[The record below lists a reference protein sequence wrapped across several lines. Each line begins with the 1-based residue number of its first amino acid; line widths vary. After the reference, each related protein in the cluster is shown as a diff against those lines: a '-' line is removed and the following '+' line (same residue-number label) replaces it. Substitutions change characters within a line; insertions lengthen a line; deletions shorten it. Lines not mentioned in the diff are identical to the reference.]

1 MLMDNVVL
9 DGGPGQG
16 YRSLI
21 TGGDNS
27 QLEDL
32 KVSSQTK
39 ESASK
44 VRENHH
50 VMPLQLKIVNSR
62 DRLQYDGGRGDFN
75 G

>member
-21 TGGDNS
+21 SGGDNS

-32 KVSSQTK
+32 KVSSQLK

-44 VRENHH
+44 VRRLPCNISAA
-50 VMPLQLKIVNSR
+50 K
-62 DRLQYDGGRGDFN
+62 DREFS
-75 G
+75 

>member
-16 YRSLI
+16 YRSLLS
-21 TGGDNS
+21 GGDNS

-32 KVSSQTK
+32 KVSSQLK

-44 VRENHH
+44 VR
-50 VMPLQLKIVNSR
+50 QRSFDISAAK
-62 DRLQYDGGRGDFN
+62 DREFS
-75 G
+75 

>member
-1 MLMDNVVL
+1 MLMENVVL

-44 VRENHH
+44 VRKSPYNAFAAKNREF
-50 VMPLQLKIVNSR
+50 SR
-62 DRLQYDGGRGDFN
+62 QTAI
-75 G
+75 

>member
-16 YRSLI
+16 YRSLLS
-21 TGGDNS
+21 GGDNS

-32 KVSSQTK
+32 KVSSQLK

-44 VRENHH
+44 VRQWSFN
-50 VMPLQLKIVNSR
+50 VSAAK
-62 DRLQYDGGRGDFN
+62 DREFS
-75 G
+75 

>member
-21 TGGDNS
+21 SGGDNS

-32 KVSSQTK
+32 KVSSQLK

-44 VRENHH
+44 VR
-50 VMPLQLKIVNSR
+50 QRS
-62 DRLQYDGGRGDFN
+62 FN
-75 G
+75 ISAA

>member
-1 MLMDNVVL
+1 MLMENVVL

-32 KVSSQTK
+32 KVSSHTK

-44 VRENHH
+44 VRKSPCNASAAKNREF
-50 VMPLQLKIVNSR
+50 SR
-62 DRLQYDGGRGDFN
+62 QAAI
-75 G
+75 

>member
-1 MLMDNVVL
+1 MLMENVVL

-44 VRENHH
+44 VRE
-50 VMPLQLKIVNSR
+50 MPCNASAAKNREFSR
-62 DRLQYDGGRGDFN
+62 QAAI
-75 G
+75 